1 LPPST
6 WVSASD
12 QDCDMQ
18 LRQFPEYAAWRGW
31 KIAGEYVDRG

>member
-1 LPPST
+1 
-6 WVSASD
+6 
-12 QDCDMQ
+12 MQ